1 MANINTILGTKGNML
16 TRFEKSGAAV
26 AVSQIHAGPSYLVKK
41 GDKSVQLVFGRKKKA
56 KKTENTYV
64 SALGFAPRFVKEIKS
79 QSESTVN
86 NGDQVTVSIFAK
98 QDLVKITGK
107 SKGRGFAGGVKRWG
121 FHGGPKTHGQ
131 SDRHRAPGSIG
142 QTTTPGRVFKG
153 KKMAGHFG
161 ATQETVRN
169 LEVFGI
175 DLENN
180 IIEVKGAVPGPR
192 GGYLIIEK
200 TGKAKAYI
208 APPEEKPKE
217 EDEAVKDEPR
227 SDEREKEG
235 AKEAAEGEP
244 PQEKQEKAQE
254 ETKE

>member
-16 TRFEKSGAAV
+16 TRFEKTGAAV
-26 AVSQIHAGPSYLVKK
+26 SITQINASPNSTFKK
-41 GDKSVQLVFGRKKKA
+41 GDQIVQLGFGRKKKA
-56 KKTENTYV
+56 KKTENAYI
-64 SALGFAPRFVKEIKS
+64 SALGFVPRFLKEVKAQSPESVKS
-79 QSESTVN
+79 
-86 NGDQVTVSIFAK
+86 GDLVSVSIFEK
-98 QDLVKITGK
+98 QDLVKVTGT
-107 SKGRGFAGGVKRWG
+107 SRGRGFAGGVKRWG

-153 KKMAGHFG
+153 KHMAGHFG
-161 ATQETVRN
+161 ATQETIRN
-169 LEVFGI
+169 LEVFDI

-180 IIEVKGAVPGPR
+180 LLEVKGSVPGPK
-192 GGYLIIEK
+192 GGLLVIAK

-217 EDEAVKDEPR
+217 EDEEESKKAD
-227 SDEREKEG
+227 DNKE
-235 AKEAAEGEP
+235 
-244 PQEKQEKAQE
+244 EKAEESKE